1 MQTAIKPQ
9 PKPGNKYIAQKILV
23 LMAATALASYIA
35 LAPAVATS
43 MYYRLFLFF
52 PARYPLGNYD
62 TIKAI
67 AAVPVRDVYFKS
79 KNGSLLHGWYFQKP
93 GAKYTTLYHHGNG
106 SNLSVLG
113 VYVELF
119 LRNNC
124 SILIYDYQ
132 GYGKSE
138 GEPSLQNVVDDSQA
152 AYNYLTGPLAVRPQ
166 NIIHCGGS
174 FGTGLA
180 AHLAQLHPG
189 RAIILLTPYAK
200 LTECARLRLPFL
212 NIYPDFLMPGPD
224 LNTLDCAK
232 QPHPPLFMVHGDDDW
247 IIPVAQADEIY
258 RTAVQPKEY
267 LRLHNVGHG
276 NFITAEFESKLSNF
290 LDRLKQP
297 QLSPGL

>member
-1 MQTAIKPQ
+1 MHTAIKPK
-9 PKPGNKYIAQKILV
+9 PKPEPHSIPKKLSVIL
-23 LMAATALASYIA
+23 AATAIASYIA

-62 TIKAI
+62 NKAI
-67 AAVPVRDVYFKS
+67 AGIPAREVYFKS

-93 GAKYTTLYHHGNG
+93 GTKYTTLFHHGNG
-106 SNLSVLG
+106 SNLSMLG

-119 LRNNC
+119 LKNNC

-138 GEPSLQNVVDDSQA
+138 GEPSLQNVVDDSEA
-152 AYNYLTGPLAVRPQ
+152 AYNYLTGSLAVKPQ
-166 NIIHCGGS
+166 NILHCGGS
-174 FGTGLA
+174 FGSGLA
-180 AHLAQLHPG
+180 AHLAQLHQG
-189 RAIILLTPYAK
+189 KAIILLTPYAK

-224 LNTLDCAK
+224 LNSLDCVK
-232 QPHPPLFMVHGDDDW
+232 KPHAPLFMVHGDDDW

-258 RTAVQPKEY
+258 TTALQPKEY

-276 NFITAEFESKLSNF
+276 NFITAEFERKLSHF
-290 LDRLKQP
+290 LGKLQN
-297 QLSPGL
+297 